1 MDLDQMIAALVLAAT
16 VLFLMTM
23 APGFRWRRQARIAA
37 LAVYGAT
44 FLGVVVYVVLWA
56 CGVVG

>member
-23 APGFRWRRQARIAA
+23 APGFRWRRQARAAA

-44 FLGVVVYVVLWA
+44 FLGVVVYAVLWA